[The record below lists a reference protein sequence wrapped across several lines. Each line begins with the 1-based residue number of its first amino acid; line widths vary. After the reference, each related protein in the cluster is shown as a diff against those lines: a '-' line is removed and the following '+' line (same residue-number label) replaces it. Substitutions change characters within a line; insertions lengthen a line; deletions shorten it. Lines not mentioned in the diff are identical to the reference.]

1 MNQAAARYRAGW
13 QSHRAQSP
21 EQSAIE
27 SAVQR
32 LSEPVIALSSCMGRN
47 PRAPVHQ
54 SMKSVLL
61 LVCLLLT
68 ACDQIA
74 ELDGSKA
81 AEADG
86 KAVGGACRHAG
97 RALED
102 CYVLNERAPKA
113 AVFNGWREMNDYMT
127 QNKIDVVPP
136 QVPRKAPAKD
146 ETAGAK
152 HDAGAAKNDGAATNA
167 LPSADPSPTGVR
179 PDKRTGPAIEG
190 RVEGRAASA
199 AQSALHSGASEIP
212 GPAVAA
218 ALPPGFPGSAA
229 APAVPAR

>member
-1 MNQAAARYRAGW
+1 
-13 QSHRAQSP
+13 
-21 EQSAIE
+21 
-27 SAVQR
+27 
-32 LSEPVIALSSCMGRN
+32 
-47 PRAPVHQ
+47 
-54 SMKSVLL
+54 MKSALL

-68 ACDQIA
+68 ACDQSA

-136 QVPRKAPAKD
+136 QVPKKAHTKD

-152 HDAGAAKNDGAATNA
+152 HDAAAAKPDGAAGKA
-167 LPSADPSPTGVR
+167 PPSADPYPTGVR
-179 PDKRTGPAIEG
+179 PDKRMGPMVEG
-190 RVEGRAASA
+190 RAEGRAASA
-199 AQSALHSGASEIP
+199 ANAGGSEIP
-212 GPAVAA
+212 GPAIAI

-229 APAVPAR
+229 APAAPAH

>member
-1 MNQAAARYRAGW
+1 MRRMPKVFENTRNRVID
-13 QSHRAQSP
+13 ST
-21 EQSAIE
+21 AI
-27 SAVQR
+27 
-32 LSEPVIALSSCMGRN
+32 G
-47 PRAPVHQ
+47 
-54 SMKSVLL
+54 
-61 LVCLLLT
+61 T
-68 ACDQIA
+68 
-74 ELDGSKA
+74 
-81 AEADG
+81 EADTV
-86 KAVGGACRHAG
+86 KLTLSNRYS
-97 RALED
+97 E
-102 CYVLNERAPKA
+102 EAPKI
-113 AVFNGWREMNDYMT
+113 M
-127 QNKIDVVPP
+127 
-136 QVPRKAPAKD
+136 PRKAPAKD

>member
-1 MNQAAARYRAGW
+1 
-13 QSHRAQSP
+13 
-21 EQSAIE
+21 
-27 SAVQR
+27 
-32 LSEPVIALSSCMGRN
+32 MGRI

-127 QNKIDVVPP
+127 QNKIEVVPP

-152 HDAGAAKNDGAATNA
+152 HDAGAAKHDGAATKA
-167 LPSADPSPTGVR
+167 LPSADPYPTGVR
-179 PDKRTGPAIEG
+179 PDKRLGPAAD
-190 RVEGRAASA
+190 GRAASA
-199 AQSALHSGASEIP
+199 APSAANSGVSGIP
-212 GPAVAA
+212 GPAVAT
-218 ALPPGFPGSAA
+218 ALPPGFPGTNTAPA
-229 APAVPAR
+229 APVAPVH

>member
-1 MNQAAARYRAGW
+1 
-13 QSHRAQSP
+13 
-21 EQSAIE
+21 
-27 SAVQR
+27 
-32 LSEPVIALSSCMGRN
+32 
-47 PRAPVHQ
+47 
-54 SMKSVLL
+54 MKSALL

-136 QVPRKAPAKD
+136 QVPKKAAAKD

-152 HDAGAAKNDGAATNA
+152 HDAGVVKHDGAATKMQ
-167 LPSADPSPTGVR
+167 PSADPYPTGVR
-179 PDKRTGPAIEG
+179 PDKRTGSSED
-190 RVEGRAASA
+190 GRAAPA
-199 AQSALHSGASEIP
+199 ALSTPRSGVSEIP
-212 GPAVAA
+212 GPAVAT
-218 ALPPGFPGSAA
+218 ALPPGFPGTIAATA
-229 APAVPAR
+229 APGR